1 MFAWYWLIHFM
12 GVDYQVRYGT
22 WVWYSFWSGF
32 GGDVAI
38 LAFHPGRPGHLVAQT
53 RLRGAVLL
61 AAGTARVHRPRRGHH
76 PPVLCRKHHPLHP
89 GKKPV
94 TADHIRDQ
102 YHLYLGKQRGKG

>member
-38 LAFHPGRPGHLVAQT
+38 LASI
-53 RLRGAVLL
+53 L
-61 AAGTARVHRPRRGHH
+61 AA
-76 PPVLCRKHHPLHP
+76 PVILWRKHDCGVRYCWRLGRHEFTDPDGGITHQLCRKHHPLHP

-102 YHLYLGKQRGKG
+102 YHLYLGNQRGKG